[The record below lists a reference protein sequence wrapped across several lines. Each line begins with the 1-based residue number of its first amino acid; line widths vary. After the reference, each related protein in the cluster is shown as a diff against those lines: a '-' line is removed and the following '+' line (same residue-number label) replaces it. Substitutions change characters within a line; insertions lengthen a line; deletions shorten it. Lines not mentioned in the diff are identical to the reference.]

1 MKYTKFINRKYKT
14 MSLIEVL
21 YKRFYN
27 IAMTGEKRMKNNIK
41 RISELTGFS
50 PATISNALNNKRGVN
65 KDTAERI
72 LKVAQEIGYVSRV
85 KVNSIKFVIYKRDGL
100 VVADTPF
107 FAALIEGVD
116 QACRDAGYDTVIY
129 TINQGEQEHRL
140 RIQDII
146 RDNSAGILL
155 LATELT
161 REDMKIFEQAC
172 SPLVVMDAWFE
183 NMAFDT
189 VLANNEDSVK
199 DAVNFL
205 FDKGHREI
213 GYLSGNVR
221 TRNFI
226 DRGAGYRKAMAE
238 KKVPLNPDYRVRL
251 TPTMDGAYKDMCQYL
266 GAGPKLPSAY
276 IADNDII
283 ALGAMKALKQFGYKI
298 PKDVSIIG
306 FDDLPFSEISSPGLT
321 TIKFFQKE
329 MGRIAVQRLVE
340 KIRTS
345 GVINT
350 KIQISTQF
358 VERESVLDLRKNF

>member
-1 MKYTKFINRKYKT
+1 M
-14 MSLIEVL
+14 
-21 YKRFYN
+21 
-27 IAMTGEKRMKNNIK
+27 
-41 RISELTGFS
+41 
-50 PATISNALNNKRGVN
+50 
-65 KDTAERI
+65 
-72 LKVAQEIGYVSRV
+72 AQEIGYVSSV

-205 FDKGHREI
+205 FDKGHRAVS
-213 GYLSGNVR
+213 Y
-221 TRNFI
+221 TH
-226 DRGAGYRKAMAE
+226 
-238 KKVPLNPDYRVRL
+238 L
-251 TPTMDGAYKDMCQYL
+251 TLPTN
-266 GAGPKLPSAY
+266 S
-276 IADNDII
+276 
-283 ALGAMKALKQFGYKI
+283 
-298 PKDVSIIG
+298 
-306 FDDLPFSEISSPGLT
+306 
-321 TIKFFQKE
+321 
-329 MGRIAVQRLVE
+329 LV
-340 KIRTS
+340 
-345 GVINT
+345 
-350 KIQISTQF
+350 
-358 VERESVLDLRKNF
+358 